1 MKMLSIALLAAAL
14 SAASPIP
21 MSLGGGSSTAPLS
34 QVAAAP
40 ALLAVLTAGDSAT
53 LIFNRG
59 TLTTSAEDA
68 DQIASEYGNP
78 PAILHFAWTS
88 GGVAITL
95 DVRQQAGEAAD
106 KFMARA
112 AKLKEAAE
120 DAFPVDPPVVNP

>member
-1 MKMLSIALLAAAL
+1 MKLLTCALI
-14 SAASPIP
+14 AASLCAAIP
-21 MSLGGGSSTAPLS
+21 YPQSLSGSGTSPQLA

-40 ALLAVLTAGDSAT
+40 ALLAVLTVGDQSV

-59 TLTTSAEDA
+59 TLATSAGDA

-88 GGVAITL
+88 GGVDITL